1 MRFTKKF
8 LAVLVP
14 VFLIGTMTFGIA
26 AATAPTD
33 RPDASWRMAGDW
45 APIGG
50 QTSAVA
56 NTMVNVRSSP
66 TMRPNGWAA
75 GPNNNN
81 VIGRLVSG
89 QAVSIHSPPAG
100 YEIVRAWTYTDV
112 SRRSDIG
119 YTGPSR
125 WIHIETADGLI
136 GWVYI
141 AFLNFN

>member
-14 VFLIGTMTFGIA
+14 VFLIGTMAFGIVA
-26 AATAPTD
+26 SSRPTD
-33 RPDASWRMAGDW
+33 RPDASWRMAGDL
-45 APIGG
+45 APLVGVH
-50 QTSAVA
+50 TTAVA
-56 NTMVNVRSSP
+56 NTEVNVRSTP

-81 VIGRLVSG
+81 VIGRLVTG
-89 QAVSIHSPPAG
+89 QTVDIYSG

-119 YTGPSR
+119 YFGPSR
-125 WIHIETADGLI
+125 WIHIQTADGLT

-141 AFLNFN
+141 AFLNIN

>member
-1 MRFTKKF
+1 MRFAKKF

-14 VFLIGTMTFGIA
+14 VFLIGTVTFGIV

-56 NTMVNVRSSP
+56 NTVVNVRSSP

-75 GPNNNN
+75 GISNAN
-81 VIGRLVSG
+81 VIGRLDNG
-89 QAVSIHSPPAG
+89 QSVEIVN
-100 YEIVRAWTYTDV
+100 YEIVRAWVNSDV

-125 WIHIETADGLI
+125 WVNVRTLAGLE